1 MTAKP
6 AENNSPKQEIK
17 LDDLKPGK
25 SDSEYNTKTS
35 MVNLK
40 PGFRCIDMNDEQNK
54 QEIEQKR
61 KENEVN

>member
-40 PGFRCIDMNDEQNK
+40 PGFRCIDMNDE
-54 QEIEQKR
+54 
-61 KENEVN
+61 